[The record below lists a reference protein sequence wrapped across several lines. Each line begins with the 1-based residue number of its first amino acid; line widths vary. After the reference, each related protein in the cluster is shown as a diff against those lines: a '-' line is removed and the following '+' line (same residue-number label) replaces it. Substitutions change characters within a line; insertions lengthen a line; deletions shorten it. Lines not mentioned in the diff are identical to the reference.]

1 MTRNILQSTVI
12 KAPVD
17 TVFTFLSDPTNWMKA
32 FPGDSDVTHLDIKP
46 DGVGTSARWSAK
58 VWAVPMHVTHE
69 YREVIPNKR
78 IVSKTSVGPVITF
91 SLEPVDGTSTE
102 LTVEPTLE
110 IEAPLVRVPVQA
122 LWARWTENDIQG
134 MVANVKSLVETGK
147 KTVPEAQESNFSQ
160 TLTWQDSILINAPV
174 DVVFDVVKDPRVWLG
189 PSVQISELNT
199 TPEGVGTT
207 FQAAWKVFGFPLK
220 TTHEYTEYVPNKHF
234 TSKAALGPVFEV
246 EVTPENGGTRLSM
259 RSDTVPRNMAEAAVD
274 ALVIKLSE
282 RSQAEELA
290 GIKAKAEARA
300 AAR

>member
-1 MTRNILQSTVI
+1 MSRNIVQSTGI

-17 TVFTFLSDPTNWMKA
+17 TVFTFLSDPTNWMTA

-58 VWAVPMHVTHE
+58 AWGIPMHITHK

-78 IVSKTSVGPVITF
+78 IVSTTSVGPVITF
-91 SLEPVDGTSTE
+91 SLEPVDGSGTQ

-122 LWARWTENDIQG
+122 IWARWTEDDIQG

-147 KTVPEAQESNFSQ
+147 KTVPEAQESNFIQ
-160 TLTWQDSILINAPV
+160 TLTWRDSIMIAAPV
-174 DVVFDVVKDPRVWLG
+174 DVVFDVVKDPQVWLG
-189 PSVQISELNT
+189 PSVQISELKT

-207 FQAAWKVFGFPLK
+207 FHAAWKILGFPLK
-220 TTHEYTEYVPNKHF
+220 TTHEYTEYVPNRHF
-234 TSKAALGPVFEV
+234 TSKAALGPVFKV
-246 EVTPENGGTRLSM
+246 EVTPEDGGTRLSM
-259 RSDTVPRNMAEAAVD
+259 RSDVVPRNMAEAAVD
-274 ALVIKLSE
+274 ALVIKLTE
-282 RSQAEELA
+282 HSQAEELA

-300 AAR
+300 GAQ